1 MRLFQAELIKRA
13 DTEELREVFN
23 KYATKEVG
31 GERFMTYSDLVLD
44 YLQLL
49 EKDNYDEYT
58 LNLLAST
65 VDTSRDGLVL
75 QFYHPVSCTGSP
87 WCSFRLACFFFLLPQ
102 QPVGYYLAMTSVGH
116 LGALLDWLASSCFL
130 SNQWVIT

>member
-1 MRLFQAELIKRA
+1 MHLFQAELIKRA

-75 QFYHPVSCTGSP
+75 
-87 WCSFRLACFFFLLPQ
+87 
-102 QPVGYYLAMTSVGH
+102 
-116 LGALLDWLASSCFL
+116 
-130 SNQWVIT
+130 

>member
-1 MRLFQAELIKRA
+1 MHLFQAELIKRA

-75 QFYHPVSCTGSP
+75 QF
-87 WCSFRLACFFFLLPQ
+87 
-102 QPVGYYLAMTSVGH
+102 
-116 LGALLDWLASSCFL
+116 
-130 SNQWVIT
+130 